1 MTIVLTDHERI
12 ENVIFPQGVKTRK
25 TVDLATEDPPKL
37 TASLDMMVT
46 ADVVKG
52 EEEVVVAH
60 EVAKEGPAMALTD
73 LENVD
78 TTVTLAV
85 IRRKCI
91 P

>member
-1 MTIVLTDHERI
+1 M
-12 ENVIFPQGVKTRK
+12 
-25 TVDLATEDPPKL
+25 DLATEDPPKVI
-37 TASLDMMVT
+37 TSLDMMVT

-52 EEEVVVAH
+52 EEEVVVA
-60 EVAKEGPAMALTD
+60 KEGPAMALTD
-73 LENVD
+73 SENVD